1 MENLD
6 PSTLASVVPALESE
20 RPAMST
26 SNEPSPRKRG
36 RPLEMQPQEVLRSI
50 RVLQQRGEL
59 FRVHMR
65 QPSLYARARRLFGTW
80 AQALAKAG
88 VDHAGTVHEARR
100 RAAER
105 RRTRR
110 MGDGSPE

>member
-1 MENLD
+1 MERLD
-6 PSTLASVVPALESE
+6 PNTLASVVPALDSE
-20 RPAMST
+20 RPAMSS
-26 SNEPSPRKRG
+26 SNDSSPRKRG

-50 RVLQQRGEL
+50 RALHQRGEL

-80 AQALAKAG
+80 AQALAQAG

-100 RAAER
+100 RAAEHR
-105 RRTRR
+105 RRRLKG
-110 MGDGSPE
+110 GDSPE